1 MPPNEPSPA
10 PAPEPDALG
19 SHALPDGRIVRF
31 RHLRTD
37 DEGLII
43 AAFQSA
49 SPETVYH
56 RFFSPLRSLSVADLR
71 RYLALDPLR
80 DACVIGALEAEEGKR
95 IVCGAR
101 YVRSTAVDEAEIAV
115 TVHDAF
121 RRRGL
126 GRAALERLL
135 TIARERG
142 VTRFTA
148 DVLESNTAMLALL
161 RRVAPHRQQR
171 FSPGICHLAW
181 DLRPPMGS
189 DLYI

>member
-1 MPPNEPSPA
+1 MSPGDPLPA

-43 AAFQSA
+43 AAFQTA

-80 DACVIGALEAEEGKR
+80 DACVIGSLEADEGKR

-101 YVRSTAVDEAEIAV
+101 YVRSAAEEDEAEIAV
-115 TVHDAF
+115 TVHDAY
-121 RRRGL
+121 RRCGL

-135 TIARERG
+135 IIARERG

-148 DVLESNTAMLALL
+148 DVLESNTAMFALL
-161 RRVAPHRQQR
+161 HRVAPHRRQR
-171 FSPGICHLAW
+171 FSPGICHLTW
-181 DLRPPMGS
+181 TVGS
-189 DLYI
+189 DLYY